1 VACIQILYDAFRKI
15 GQSPDKK
22 DSPSSGLFQVKIYNE
37 HGMAERS
44 GTGMFPR
51 EVVQKPL
58 PPLVGRLLP
67 SKKSRERSSRWAF

>member
-1 VACIQILYDAFRKI
+1 
-15 GQSPDKK
+15 
-22 DSPSSGLFQVKIYNE
+22 
-37 HGMAERS
+37 MAERN

-67 SKKSRERSSRWAF
+67 RRAL